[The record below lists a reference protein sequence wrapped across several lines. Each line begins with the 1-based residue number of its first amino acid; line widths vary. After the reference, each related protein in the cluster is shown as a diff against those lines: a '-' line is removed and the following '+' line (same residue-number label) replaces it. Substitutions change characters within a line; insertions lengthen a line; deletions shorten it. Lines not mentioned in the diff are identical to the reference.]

1 MGQIRE
7 DFILT
12 DLFSA
17 TFSRFLQ
24 LGQSSENRLETLGR
38 SNEELAEAASY
49 ATRQL
54 DAMRGALAAQQ
65 SLYSSQQQKLEQQ
78 GRRVQELNQK
88 YQNLINTEGAEA
100 AVTLRAGEA
109 LNRAQ
114 LAESRILQQSI
125 RTAEAISRQNEQ
137 IQQFTQRMNSAR
149 NATDQAATAQSEC
162 GQQISSSRNVM
173 ERLLTVVR
181 RVAAAQREFRQRILS
196 SGNAMERLLIT
207 AKRVATAAIGFTL
220 AKRMLQLSDATVQT
234 TARLNLMAREGE
246 NVAQIQESIYQSA
259 QRTRTSYMATAD
271 VVSKLGLRAG
281 DAFSGSG
288 EIIQFAEN
296 LNKQFVIAGA
306 SQQEIS
312 SASLQLTQALGS
324 GVLRGE
330 ELNAVFEA
338 APNIIQTIADYLGVS
353 IGEIRGLASDGQIT
367 AEIVKN
373 AMLSATDTINEQFE
387 SMPMTWGQ
395 AWTMIKNAGVRAL
408 ESVSGKINDLLNND
422 TGQAIIEGIIGSME
436 LMATVASIAIDV
448 IASGAQFITENWD
461 YILPVLV
468 GIGAAFLATGI
479 AGMVS
484 GLGTAAAWLAATW
497 PFLLLLAIAGA
508 IALALSQ
515 LGVTAGQVG
524 SVVGKAFGFIYAVGY
539 NLVADLT
546 NLFAVFAEFFAN
558 FMNDPVA
565 AVGHLISGL
574 LDTILGM
581 VETVAGAIDA
591 LLGSDISGA
600 VSGFRN
606 NLIENT
612 NKVFGE
618 QEIEL
623 DRMEKLDVGATME
636 EWGEIGADL
645 GSKLDDMNFSLDSI
659 TKSMSGFDA
668 SSIPS
673 IGEIGD
679 VGNVGKV
686 KSIEDDIKLSDED
699 LKLYRDLAERRYMNQ
714 IELKTLAPQISVSIP
729 ETAAGNIS
737 AQDVADKLKMLLI
750 EQMGAGTAIS
760 HG

>member
-7 DFILT
+7 EFILT
-12 DLFSA
+12 DQFSA

-24 LGQSSENRLETLGR
+24 MGQSSENRLGALER
-38 SNEELAEAASY
+38 SNEELAEASSY
-49 ATRQL
+49 AARQL
-54 DAMRGALAAQQ
+54 EAMRGALAAQQ
-65 SLYSSQQQKLEQQ
+65 SLYSSQNQRLERQ
-78 GRRVQELNQK
+78 GRRVQELTQA
-88 YQNLINTEGAEA
+88 YQRLINTRGAEA
-100 AVTLRAGEA
+100 AATLRAGEA

-114 LAESRILQQSI
+114 LAESRIHQQAL
-125 RTAEAISRQNEQ
+125 RTAETISRQNEE
-137 IQQFTQRMNSAR
+137 IQRFTQRMNSAR
-149 NATDQAATAQSEC
+149 SATDRAAAAQNKHKK
-162 GQQISSSRNVM
+162 QISDSGKAM
-173 ERLLTVVR
+173 ERLLTTV
-181 RVAAAQREFRQRILS
+181 
-196 SGNAMERLLIT
+196 
-207 AKRVATAAIGFTL
+207 KRVAVATIGFSL
-220 AKRMLQLSDATVQT
+220 IKQMVQLSDATVQT

-259 QRTRTSYMATAD
+259 QRTGTSYMATAD

-281 DAFSGSG
+281 DAFSGSA

-338 APNIIQTIADYLGVS
+338 APNIIQTIADYLGVG
-353 IGEIRGLASDGQIT
+353 IGEIRSLASDGQIT

-387 SMPMTWGQ
+387 SMPMTWGR
-395 AWTMIKNAGVRAL
+395 AWTMIKNAGVRSL
-408 ESVSGKINDLLNND
+408 EAVSNKINDLLNSD
-422 TGQAIIEGIIGSME
+422 TGKTIIEGLIGSME
-436 LMATVASIAIDV
+436 FLAGAASLAVDVMAR
-448 IASGAQFITENWD
+448 GAQFVIENWD
-461 YILPVLV
+461 AIQPVLI
-468 GIGAAFLATGI
+468 GIGTAFLVAGLAATAAWI
-479 AGMVS
+479 
-484 GLGTAAAWLAATW
+484 AAAWPFILIAAVVIG
-497 PFLLLLAIAGA
+497 LSY
-508 IALALSQ
+508 ALGQ

-524 SVVGKAFGFIYAVGY
+524 SVVGKTFGFLYAVGY
-539 NLVADLT
+539 NLVADWL
-546 NLFAVFAEFFAN
+546 NLFTTFGEFFAN
-558 FMNDPVA
+558 FMDNPVA
-565 AVGHLISGL
+565 AVGHLISNL

-606 NLIENT
+606 NLIEKT

-618 QEIEL
+618 QEIKL
-623 DRMEKLDVGATME
+623 DRIEKLDIGTTME

-645 GSKLDDMNFSLDSI
+645 GSKLDNMNFSLDSL
-659 TKSMSGFDA
+659 TKSMSGFDP

-699 LKLYRDLAERRYMNQ
+699 LKLYRDLAERKYMNQ
-714 IELKTLAPQISVSIP
+714 VELKTLAPQINVSIP

-737 AQDVADKLKMLLI
+737 AQDVADKLKVLLI
-750 EQMGAGTAIS
+750 EQMGAGTAVS